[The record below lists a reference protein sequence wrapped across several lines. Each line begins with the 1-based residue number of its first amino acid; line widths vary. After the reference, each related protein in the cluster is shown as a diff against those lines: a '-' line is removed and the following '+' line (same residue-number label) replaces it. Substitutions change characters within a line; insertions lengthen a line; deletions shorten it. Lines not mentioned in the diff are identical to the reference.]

1 MTQIARRRILAG
13 VAAGLLTASLGVA
26 GTAGAATA
34 ATGKSIRL
42 CTLRPLAYPADS
54 YRASADAIDPTGR
67 YIAGSGLRTTGGVNQ
82 PLLLI
87 WDGGRLT
94 TIESSIADTVVDV
107 NSSGV
112 VVGNGWENSIGR
124 PWRYHA
130 GRVEFLPVVPSDG
143 IWVTGINGAGDIV
156 GYGASPMTS
165 ESFPLRWPAARP
177 GTVEV
182 LDAPSTGQTD
192 GITEDGTIVGT
203 AGSFTTPTGWVRTP
217 AGEVRELTVPGARSA
232 RVLGAGGRYAIGWVD
247 LGGPNTVNVRWDHT
261 SGASVGLD
269 PRFDWLTDVNRH
281 GVVVGSNRISRG
293 TSSVVLP
300 GGGTG
305 VSVGANAI
313 SDNGIVVGFQRGTRI
328 SPVRWTGC

>member
-34 ATGKSIRL
+34 APGKSIRL
-42 CTLRPLAYPADS
+42 CALRPLAYPVDS

-94 TIESSIADTVVDV
+94 TVESPIVEFVVDV
-107 NSSGV
+107 NTEGV
-112 VVGNGWENSIGR
+112 VIGNGWEDGSR

-130 GRVEFLPVVPSDG
+130 GQVETLPVGEFRYVDLAA
-143 IWVTGINGAGDIV
+143 INGSGDIV
-156 GYGASPMTS
+156 GSGYDSNDVQVA
-165 ESFPLRWPAARP
+165 LRWPASRP

-182 LDAPSTGQTD
+182 LDVPADASAQD
-192 GITEDGTIVGT
+192 ITEDGTIIGT
-203 AGSFTTPTGWVRTP
+203 AGSFTDPTGWVRTP
-217 AGEVRELTVPGARSA
+217 AGEVRPLTVPGAQASRLDAAS
-232 RVLGAGGRYAIGWVD
+232 GRYAIGRVD
-247 LGGPNTVNVRWDHT
+247 LGGPNEVKVRWDLT
-261 SGASVGLD
+261 SDAGVDLD
-269 PRFDWLTDVNRH
+269 PRFEWLTDVNRH
-281 GVVVGSNRISRG
+281 GVVVGGNRISRG
-293 TSSVVLP
+293 ASSVILP

-305 VSVGANAI
+305 VAIGARAI
-313 SDNGIVVGFQRGTRI
+313 SDNGIVVGFHNGTRV

>member
-13 VAAGLLTASLGVA
+13 VAAGLLTAALGVA
-26 GTAGAATA
+26 STPGAATA
-34 ATGKSIRL
+34 DPGRSIRL
-42 CTLRPLAYPADS
+42 CALRPLAYPADS
-54 YRASADAIDPTGR
+54 YRASADAIDPSGR

-82 PLLLI
+82 RLLLV

-94 TIESSIADTVVDV
+94 TVESAITDTVVDV

-124 PWRYHA
+124 PWRYQA
-130 GRVEFLPVVPSDG
+130 GRVEFLPVVPSYG
-143 IWVTGINGAGDIV
+143 IWVTGINGAGDII
-156 GYGASPMTS
+156 GYGTS
-165 ESFPLRWPAARP
+165 ATTNESFPLLWPAARP

-182 LDAPSTGQTD
+182 LDAPATGQTD

-203 AGSFTTPTGWVRTP
+203 GGSFTEPTGWVRTP
-217 AGEVRELTVPGARSA
+217 DGEVRELTVPGARSA

-247 LGGPNTVNVRWDHT
+247 LGGPNTVKVRWDLT
-261 SGASVGLD
+261 SGASIGID
-269 PRFDWLTDVNRH
+269 PRFEWLTDVNRH
-281 GVVVGSNRISRG
+281 GVVVGGDRISRG
-293 TSSVVLP
+293 TGSVVLP

-305 VSVGANAI
+305 VGIGATAI
-313 SDNGIVVGFQRGTRI
+313 SDNGIVVGFQNGTRI

>member
-1 MTQIARRRILAG
+1 MTNVSRRGILAS
-13 VAAGLLTASLGVA
+13 VAAGLMAASLGVA
-26 GTAGAATA
+26 ATPGAATA
-34 ATGKSIRL
+34 ASGQSIRL
-42 CTLRPLAYPADS
+42 CALRPLAYPADS

-82 PLLLI
+82 PLLLV

-130 GRVEFLPVVPSDG
+130 GRVEFLPVVPSYG

-156 GYGASPMTS
+156 GYGTS
-165 ESFPLRWPAARP
+165 ATTNESFPLRWPAARP

-182 LDAPSTGQTD
+182 LDAPTTGQTD

-203 AGSFTTPTGWVRTP
+203 AGSFTEPTGWLRAP
-217 AGEVRELTVPGARSA
+217 AGEVRELTVPGAQSA
-232 RVLGAGGRYAIGWVD
+232 RVLGASGRYAFGWVN
-247 LGGPNTVNVRWDHT
+247 LGGPNTVKVRWDLT
-261 SGASVGLD
+261 SGASAGLD
-269 PRFDWLTDVNRH
+269 PRFEWLTDVNRH
-281 GVVVGSNRISRG
+281 GVVVGGNRISRG
-293 TSSVVLP
+293 ASSVVLT
-300 GGGTG
+300 GG

-313 SDNGIVVGFQRGTRI
+313 SDNGIVVGFHRGTRV